1 MNSTR
6 KPRLMLHLAWSS
18 DPRHPEDDLA
28 FRLAQPFDQPGL
40 GIMRPL
46 GEDAPEAVEH
56 LAHGL
61 VKFGFARI
69 PVQDVRIDRA
79 EDVVSRSRGHL

>member
-1 MNSTR
+1 
-6 KPRLMLHLAWSS
+6 MLHPALVV
-18 DPRHPEDDLA
+18 DPGHPEDDLA
-28 FRLAQPFDQPGL
+28 LRLADPLDHRGV
-40 GIMRPL
+40 GIMRLL
-46 GEDAPEAVEH
+46 GDDGPEAFEH
-56 LAHGL
+56 LAHRL